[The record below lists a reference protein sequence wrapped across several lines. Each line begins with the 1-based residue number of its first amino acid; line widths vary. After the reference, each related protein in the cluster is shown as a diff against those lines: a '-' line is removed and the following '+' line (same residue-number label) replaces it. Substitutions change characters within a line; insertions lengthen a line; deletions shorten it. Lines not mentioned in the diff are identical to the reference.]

1 VIPSVLLGNVR
12 STVVE
17 YGLLV
22 PGEEIMVAFSGGK
35 DSLALALCLSELGYR
50 VRSVAVDMGYDSG
63 WASRIQ
69 ALAAV
74 AGFDVEVLDVR
85 AGLAQF
91 IPPPERREI
100 RMRLGVLNELG
111 VRETGVVTPCTHCY
125 NSKVI
130 ALDNVV
136 RHAGKQK
143 IAFGHH
149 RTDACASLLK
159 EALLRIDRF
168 DRGHERYARG
178 NFESLVA
185 ELAAE
190 AESYPA
196 GPGPLLERIIE
207 LVADRHVD
215 TDEPPRQPLRTD
227 REGTEIIRPLFYVW
241 EEDLAQLAVD
251 LHLLPEASGCGHS
264 AASETETM
272 REMVHYRVLRNPA
285 ARAFRTRLAALVAS
299 SVACSGYGV
308 RRSRYHRADDLGVA
322 YRRQP
327 PISDKL

>member
-35 DSLALALCLSELGYR
+35 DSLGLALCLSELGYR
-50 VRSVAVDMGYDSG
+50 VQPVAVDMGYDPG
-63 WASRIQ
+63 WASRIRS
-69 ALAAV
+69 LSAA
-74 AGFDVEVLDVR
+74 AGFGVEVLDVR
-85 AGLAQF
+85 AGLPQLV
-91 IPPPERREI
+91 PPPERREI
-100 RMRLGVLNELG
+100 GMRLALLNKLG
-111 VRETGVVTPCTHCY
+111 TKDTSTITPCTHCY

-136 RHAGKQK
+136 RHTGKQK

-159 EALLRIDRF
+159 EALLRIDRL
-168 DRGHERYARG
+168 DRGHERYARA

-185 ELAAE
+185 ELATE
-190 AESYPA
+190 AESYPD
-196 GPGPLLERIIE
+196 GRYPIIRRIVE
-207 LVADRHVD
+207 LVTDQQID

-227 REGTEIIRPLFYVW
+227 RAGTEIIRPLFYVW
-241 EEDLAQLAVD
+241 EETLAQLAID
-251 LHLLPEASGCGHS
+251 LDLSPEGSGCGHS

-285 ARAFRTRLAALVAS
+285 ARAFMIRLAALVAT

-308 RRSRYHRADDLGVA
+308 RRSRYHRTDDLGIA
-322 YRRQP
+322 YRRRP

>member
-1 VIPSVLLGNVR
+1 
-12 STVVE
+12 
-17 YGLLV
+17 
-22 PGEEIMVAFSGGK
+22 
-35 DSLALALCLSELGYR
+35 
-50 VRSVAVDMGYDSG
+50 MGYDSG
-63 WASRIQ
+63 WATRIRT
-69 ALAAV
+69 LGAA
-74 AGFDVEVLDVR
+74 AGFGVEVLDVR
-85 AGLAQF
+85 AGMERI
-91 IPPPERREI
+91 IPRREWREI
-100 RMRLGVLNELG
+100 GLRLNVLNELS
-111 VRETGVVTPCTHCY
+111 VREAGAITPCTHCY

-168 DRGHERYARG
+168 DCGHERYARP

-185 ELAAE
+185 ELAVE

-196 GPGPLLERIIE
+196 GPYPLFRRIIE
-207 LVADRHVD
+207 LVTDRFVD

-241 EEDLAQLAVD
+241 EETLAQLAVD
-251 LHLLPEASGCGHS
+251 LGLSPEASDCGHS

-272 REMVHYRVLRNPA
+272 REMVHYRILRNP
-285 ARAFRTRLAALVAS
+285 ARAFRTRLAALVANG
-299 SVACSGYGV
+299 VACSGYGV
-308 RRSRYHRADDLGVA
+308 RRSRYHRSDDLGTA

>member
-1 VIPSVLLGNVR
+1 
-12 STVVE
+12 
-17 YGLLV
+17 
-22 PGEEIMVAFSGGK
+22 
-35 DSLALALCLSELGYR
+35 
-50 VRSVAVDMGYDSG
+50 MGYDSG
-63 WASRIQ
+63 WANRIR
-69 ALAAV
+69 ALGAA
-74 AGFDVEVLDVR
+74 AGFGVEVLDVR
-85 AGLAQF
+85 AGLTQL
-91 IPPPERREI
+91 IPLPERREI
-100 RMRLGVLNELG
+100 GMRLALLNELSAQDAG
-111 VRETGVVTPCTHCY
+111 AVTPCTHCY

-159 EALLRIDRF
+159 EALLRIDRL
-168 DRGHERYARG
+168 DRAHERYARA

-196 GPGPLLERIIE
+196 GPSPLLRRIIE
-207 LVADRHVD
+207 LVTDRQVD

-241 EEDLAQLAVD
+241 EESLAQLAVELD
-251 LHLLPEASGCGHS
+251 LLPEGSGCGHG

-308 RRSRYHRADDLGVA
+308 RRSRYHRTDDLGIA

-327 PISDKL
+327 SISDKL